1 MPGDYPP
8 TWLRSD
14 APPYSSNLVFCHIH
28 GYSCNHRRS
37 IPPIPYSQEIRD
49 KLLSDPEFI
58 KGIKEGMAAMK
69 EGKTTP
75 WSEVK
80 KELGIE

>member
-1 MPGDYPP
+1 MASDYPRF
-8 TWLRSD
+8 TQNKS
-14 APPYSSNLVFCHIH
+14 VE
-28 GYSCNHRRS
+28 
-37 IPPIPYSQEIRD
+37 EIKER
-49 KLLSDPEFI
+49 LLKDPEFI

-80 KELGIE
+80 KELGIEDAQ